1 MRRVCPPGY
10 LQVHLPKGSPP
21 CVAGRG
27 PACRLAL
34 RWAEGPWPDGQAALP
49 SGTEGVCGSA
59 QIITPQKPL
68 TGWSPGVRGVP
79 TVFSCSLRVPEKESS
94 RLCGYRPQSGASDS
108 FPERSRPKSEQ
119 RFEGR
124 GDLKLHWTGRRNPSG
139 TRDPTCQQTEG
150 PVQKLCFGI
159 RQHPRSSGRAP
170 SSQRWGSTSPAS
182 HTRGRGEDEADMQ
195 RAGLWAGSAPANT
208 ASSSPSRTGPGG
220 LSQPSVSLRV
230 HLAGTFSR
238 APKGHAAP
246 AQANGVVSP
255 RIPRVGRWRSPE
267 TLWVMGTRPGGDT
280 EGSSPRAFVFSS
292 SCGPV
297 IHGIY
302 FLAHSFIHSFA
313 LTFSEHHVLL
323 PCSPSC

>member
-1 MRRVCPPGY
+1 
-10 LQVHLPKGSPP
+10 
-21 CVAGRG
+21 
-27 PACRLAL
+27 
-34 RWAEGPWPDGQAALP
+34 
-49 SGTEGVCGSA
+49 
-59 QIITPQKPL
+59 
-68 TGWSPGVRGVP
+68 
-79 TVFSCSLRVPEKESS
+79 
-94 RLCGYRPQSGASDS
+94 
-108 FPERSRPKSEQ
+108 
-119 RFEGR
+119 
-124 GDLKLHWTGRRNPSG
+124 
-139 TRDPTCQQTEG
+139 
-150 PVQKLCFGI
+150 
-159 RQHPRSSGRAP
+159 
-170 SSQRWGSTSPAS
+170 
-182 HTRGRGEDEADMQ
+182 MQ
-195 RAGLWAGSAPANT
+195 RVGLWAGSAPANT

-313 LTFSEHHVLL
+313 LTFSEHRVLL
-323 PCSPSC
+323 PCSPNC

>member
-1 MRRVCPPGY
+1 MSEGCRPCSPVLCGSRRRSLLGSVATGHRVVPQTAFLKGHGQSLSSVLKEEVIRSCIGQGEGVPQGPVTPRVSRRRV
-10 LQVHLPKGSPP
+10 
-21 CVAGRG
+21 RF
-27 PACRLAL
+27 R
-34 RWAEGPWPDGQAALP
+34 
-49 SGTEGVCGSA
+49 
-59 QIITPQKPL
+59 
-68 TGWSPGVRGVP
+68 
-79 TVFSCSLRVPEKESS
+79 SCAS
-94 RLCGYRPQSGASDS
+94 ASDS
-108 FPERSRPKSEQ
+108 TLGPQVGHHRPGVGFQ
-119 RFEGR
+119 
-124 GDLKLHWTGRRNPSG
+124 PPPP
-139 TRDPTCQQTEG
+139 PTQG
-150 PVQKLCFGI
+150 
-159 RQHPRSSGRAP
+159 
-170 SSQRWGSTSPAS
+170 
-182 HTRGRGEDEADMQ
+182 GRGEDEADMQ

-230 HLAGTFSR
+230 HLARTFSR

-313 LTFSEHHVLL
+313 LTFSEHRVLL
-323 PCSPSC
+323 PCSPNC